1 MNRLQ
6 LWIMVLFLMLAGG
19 IIVPGVA
26 AEKNFDDA
34 RKSGR
39 QFLEAVQLYENG
51 LYAAAADKFQTVAE
65 SGIENGKL
73 YYNLGNAW
81 FKAGQL
87 GRAVYWYEKARRL
100 IPADPEL
107 AFNLEYARSQVKDRP
122 PEENRVVRAVFFWR
136 YWLGQSSLIVLSVV
150 CSGLFF
156 CGLLLK
162 RHFRVPVP
170 AAVLAVVLAL
180 GIVFT
185 ATAGFNYY
193 RDHTVTRGVVL
204 PDKIS
209 VRAGFS
215 EFSTELFVLHAGSRV
230 TIERQRNDFFRIRF
244 GDDKIG
250 WVQKEVVGVL

>member
-1 MNRLQ
+1 MNRLR
-6 LWIMVLFLMLAGG
+6 LGITVFLLMLVGG
-19 IIVPGVA
+19 VLVPGVA
-26 AEKNFDDA
+26 AEKNPEAD

-51 LYAAAADKFQTVAE
+51 LYAAAADKFQAVAE
-65 SGIENGKL
+65 GGIENGKL
-73 YYNLGNAW
+73 YYNLGNAR

-100 IPADPEL
+100 IPGDPEL
-107 AFNLEYARSQVKDRP
+107 AFNLEYARSQVKDRGP
-122 PEENRVVRAVFFWR
+122 AENRVVRAVFFWR
-136 YWLGQSSLIVLSVV
+136 YWLGQSSLIVLSVA
-150 CSGLFF
+150 CSVLFF
-156 CGLLLK
+156 SGLLLK
-162 RHFRVPVP
+162 RHFRVPMP

-180 GIVFT
+180 GILFT

-193 RDHTVTRGVVL
+193 RDLAVTRGIVL

-215 EFSTELFVLHAGSRV
+215 EFSTELFVLHGGSRV
-230 TIERQRNDFFRIRF
+230 TIEKQRNDFFRIRF

-250 WVQKEVVGVL
+250 WVDKGVIGVI